1 MKPEPTLQI
10 PRHVAI
16 IMDGN
21 GRWAKARGL
30 PRVAG
35 HREGIHSV
43 RDIVEACGEWG
54 VQVLTLY
61 TFSSENWRRPR
72 TEVAALMSLLLRTIA
87 GEVERLHASNVRVR
101 TMGFLDHLPDG
112 PRKGMLKAMERTAG
126 NTGLVLNLAL
136 SYGSRQ
142 EIVHAVNRLIADG
155 ATEISEESL
164 SRALFTG
171 DLPDPDLLIRTGGEY
186 RLSNFLLWQLAYTE
200 FFISDLPWPEF
211 RRAELRRAIEAFSC
225 RERRFGRISEQIEK

>member
-1 MKPEPTLQI
+1 MKADLPQGA
-10 PRHVAI
+10 PRHLAI

-35 HREGIHSV
+35 HHEGIHSV

-54 VQVLTLY
+54 VEVLTLY

-72 TEVAALMSLLLRTIA
+72 TEVAALMRLLLNTIA
-87 GEVERLHASNVRVR
+87 REVERLHANNVRVR
-101 TMGFLDHLPDG
+101 TLGFLEDLPEG
-112 PRKGMLKAMERTAG
+112 PRQGMLQAIERTRD
-126 NTGLVLNLAL
+126 NSGLILNLAL

-142 EIVHAVNRLIADG
+142 EIVHAVNRLIAEG
-155 ATEISEESL
+155 HREVGEEHI

-186 RLSNFLLWQLAYTE
+186 RLSNFLLWQMAYTE
-200 FFISDLPWPEF
+200 FYISEKLWPEF
-211 RRAELRRAIEAFSC
+211 RRDELRRAFEVYAG
-225 RERRFGRISEQIEK
+225 RERRFGRTSEQLGR

>member
-1 MKPEPTLQI
+1 MKPAASLSM
-10 PRHVAI
+10 PRHVAV

-43 RDIVEACGEWG
+43 RDVVEACGEWG

-72 TEVAALMSLLLRTIA
+72 TEVAALMSLLLKTIA
-87 GEVERLHASNVRVR
+87 GEVERLHERNVRVR
-101 TMGFLDHLPDG
+101 ALGFLEDLPAG
-112 PRKGMLKAMERTAG
+112 PRKGMLKAIERTAA
-126 NTGLVLNLAL
+126 NTGLTLNLAL

-142 EIVHAVNRLIADG
+142 EIVHAVNRLIAGG
-155 ATEISEESL
+155 AREITEESL

-186 RLSNFLLWQLAYTE
+186 RLSNFLLGQLAYTE
-200 FFISDLPWPEF
+200 FFISDLLWPDF
-211 RRAELRRAIEAFSC
+211 RRAELLRAVEAYSG
-225 RERRFGRISEQIEK
+225 RERRFGRTSVQISR